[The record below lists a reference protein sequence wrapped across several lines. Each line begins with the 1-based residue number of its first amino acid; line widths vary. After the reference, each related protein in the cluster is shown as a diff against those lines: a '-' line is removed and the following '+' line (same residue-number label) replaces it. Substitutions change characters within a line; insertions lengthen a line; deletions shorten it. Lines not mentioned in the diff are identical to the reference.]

1 MKTLKCTVS
10 VVLSVVI
17 SVSFFES
24 NVWATLLLYS
34 LISMIIIPFKDR
46 WSEWR
51 KQKTYYVCVT
61 VCILGGVLLIL
72 CKELMK
78 NNVVTVLGSMM
89 FATTFAGIL
98 VKDFV
103 EYRRLNN

>member
-1 MKTLKCTVS
+1 MKALKCAVS

-17 SVSFFES
+17 SVLFFES

-34 LISMIIIPFKDR
+34 SISMIIIPHKDR

-51 KQKTYYVCVT
+51 KQKIYYACLT
-61 VCILGGVLLIL
+61 VCIIGGVLLIL
-72 CKELMK
+72 GKELIK
-78 NNVVTVLGSMM
+78 NDVVTVFGAMM